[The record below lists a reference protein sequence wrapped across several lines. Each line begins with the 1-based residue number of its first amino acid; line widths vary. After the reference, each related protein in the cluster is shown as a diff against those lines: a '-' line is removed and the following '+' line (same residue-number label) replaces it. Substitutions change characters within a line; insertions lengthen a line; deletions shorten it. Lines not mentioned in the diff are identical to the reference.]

1 MKGWC
6 VIPERM
12 NARDFVQALSP
23 YTNLSLGTMNVEY
36 FRNFSRETQTFNVR
50 VLTTFDALD
59 YFSRQRCMYQHS

>member
-12 NARDFVQALSP
+12 NADDFVQALSP

-36 FRNFSRETQTFNVR
+36 FRNFFRDTQMFNVR
-50 VLTTFDALD
+50 VLTTTSCND
-59 YFSRQRCMYQHS
+59 RIQRVW